1 MEPVR
6 LRVVFVYPWEYT
18 FYSKPHLLGGF
29 FFAAIRHHLALME
42 RSAALQ
48 LLHSFP
54 ISL

>member
-1 MEPVR
+1 MEPDR
-6 LRVVFVYPWEYT
+6 LPVVFAYPWEYT

-54 ISL
+54 ITL